1 MNTFLQVVGRALLGI
16 GFLAAAL
23 SVEGGGSLAA
33 QTATSFRV
41 VVNES
46 NPVTTISADDL
57 SELFLKRRTSWP
69 GGVPAQPVDQPAR
82 AAVRESFSTVAL
94 DRPVRAMVAYWQQ
107 QIFSG
112 RGVPP
117 LELSTE
123 TAVVEYVRAHP
134 GAVGYVS
141 AGADI
146 RGLKVVEV
154 TR

>member
-1 MNTFLQVVGRALLGI
+1 VNTLKQVVGGALLGI
-16 GFLAAAL
+16 SFLVAGL

-33 QTATSFRV
+33 QAAASFRV

-57 SELFLKRRTSWP
+57 SALFLKRRTSWP
-69 GGVPAQPVDQPAR
+69 GGVRAQPVDQPAR

-117 LELSTE
+117 LELATE
-123 TAVVEYVRAHP
+123 TAVVEYVRANA

-146 RGLKVVEV
+146 RGLKAVEV

>member
-1 MNTFLQVVGRALLGI
+1 MQVFGRALLGI

-23 SVEGGGSLAA
+23 AVQGGGSLAA
-33 QTATSFRV
+33 QAAASFRV

-69 GGVPAQPVDQPAR
+69 GGLSAQPVDQPAR

-117 LELSTE
+117 LELATE
-123 TAVVEYVRAHP
+123 TEVVEYVRANE

-141 AGADI
+141 AVVDT

>member
-1 MNTFLQVVGRALLGI
+1 
-16 GFLAAAL
+16 
-23 SVEGGGSLAA
+23 
-33 QTATSFRV
+33 
-41 VVNES
+41 
-46 NPVTTISADDL
+46 
-57 SELFLKRRTSWP
+57 
-69 GGVPAQPVDQPAR
+69 
-82 AAVRESFSTVAL
+82 
-94 DRPVRAMVAYWQQ
+94 MVAYWQQ